1 MQSTVGPVKSVQMS
15 YNAQGKTTGVAT
27 VLFRNKGDAHKAH
40 ASCES
45 ISAVLGLRGR
55 GQGMQDRSGGT
66 RRKCERPSLTPDNN
80 RMIDNR

>member
-15 YNAQGKTTGVAT
+15 YNAQGKTTGSAT

-40 ASCES
+40 ASCEW
-45 ISAVLGLRGR
+45 VVPRWR
-55 GQGMQDRSGGT
+55 EESGTGWHCHSQPGAKRT
-66 RRKCERPSLTPDNN
+66 WLTPDNN